1 MAEIAKPFGL
11 SLSKPPRPFD
21 KLRANGQV
29 ADGSNVRRLL
39 AMLALLIAV
48 SPAPTFAQIGEEV
61 LPPAFVETLLELPD
75 DAAQAAKAGKRLLL
89 YFGQQGCPYCKELM
103 QTSFTQKAIVDKV
116 GKHFV
121 AIGFDLFGNREVTWF
136 DGKVRSEKEFAK
148 FLKVQFTPTLLLLDE
163 KGKIIGRVNGYYPP
177 HRFSAALDYSAQRL
191 EGKLGFAEHMNTV
204 PQTGGSATLNDQAF
218 FMKSANLARKP
229 GGKALAVLFETRHCA
244 PCDELHKEGFK
255 RPNTLAAISKMDVAR
270 LTLSGRDTI
279 TTPDGRSTKAEAWS
293 RELKIGYTPSVVFF
307 DDKGKEVFRL
317 EAYVRPF
324 HFASSFEYVASGA
337 YRKEPEFQRF
347 LQNKTEHMKERGE
360 KAELWK

>member
-1 MAEIAKPFGL
+1 M
-11 SLSKPPRPFD
+11 
-21 KLRANGQV
+21 
-29 ADGSNVRRLL
+29 RRLL
-39 AMLALLIAV
+39 VLLALLIAV
-48 SPAPTFAQIGEEV
+48 SPAPTLAQIGEEV
-61 LPPAFVETLLELPD
+61 LPPVFVETLLELPD
-75 DAAQAAKAGKRLLL
+75 DAAQAAKSGKRLLL

-136 DGKVRSEKEFAK
+136 DGKPRSEKEFAK

-163 KGKIIGRVNGYYPP
+163 RGNIIGRINGYYPP

-191 EGKLGFAEHMNTV
+191 EGKLAFAEHMQAI
-204 PQTGGSATLNDQAF
+204 PQNGASATLNNEPF

-229 GGKALAVLFETRHCA
+229 GGKPLAVLFETRHCA
-244 PCDELHKEGFK
+244 PCDELHREGFK

-270 LTLSGRDTI
+270 LTLSGRDAI
-279 TTPDGRSTKAEAWS
+279 TTPDGRNTNAEAWS
-293 RELKIGYTPSVVFF
+293 RELGIGYTPSVVFF

-324 HFASSFEYVASGA
+324 HFASSFEYVAGGA

-347 LQNKTEHMKERGE
+347 LQGRAEHMRAGGE
-360 KAELWK
+360 KPDLWK